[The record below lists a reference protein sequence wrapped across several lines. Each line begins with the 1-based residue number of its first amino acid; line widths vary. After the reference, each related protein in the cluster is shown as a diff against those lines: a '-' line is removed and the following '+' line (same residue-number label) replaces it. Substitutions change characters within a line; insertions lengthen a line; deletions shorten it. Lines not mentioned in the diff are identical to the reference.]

1 MNLNHWISEYLKAQT
16 AALQSVPP
24 LAIEGIVRLLAEAVA
39 NDRQV
44 FVFGN
49 GGCGAIASHFA
60 CDLGKGASNA
70 LGLRFRVRSL
80 NDNMP
85 WITAIANDHG
95 YEDIFWRQLEG
106 HARPGDLAFALS
118 VSGKS
123 PNIVSAVKWCAAHQ
137 LRTVALV
144 GAGEGSV
151 AQLADTVISMPEKH
165 FGRVEDVYMTICH
178 VISYAFVEGIVSR
191 ADLTAGSGAKSQNGA

>member
-1 MNLNHWISEYLKAQT
+1 MNLHNWISDYFKAQT
-16 AALQSVPP
+16 AALQSVSPR
-24 LAIEGIVRLLAEAVA
+24 AIEGIVKLLAEAVA

-44 FVFGN
+44 VVFGN

-70 LGLRFRVRSL
+70 LGVRFRVRSL

-118 VSGKS
+118 VSGRS
-123 PNIVSAVKWCAAHQ
+123 ANIVSAVKWCADQ
-137 LRTVALV
+137 KLRTIALV

-151 AQLADTVISMPEKH
+151 ATLADTVISVPEKH

-178 VISYAFVEGIVSR
+178 VISYAFAEGAVSR
-191 ADLTAGSGAKSQNGA
+191 ADLPARS